1 LNGDAW
7 GRRWATLACLGVTMN
22 ISANGL
28 MSRISFIWAR
38 NGLRVEQ
45 VEKRREVVKCSAEAS
60 RSASWS

>member
-1 LNGDAW
+1 
-7 GRRWATLACLGVTMN
+7 MN